1 MTLFVETFLE
11 LQEHDVKCH
20 VEVSTEPQT
29 ICIERD
35 SDPIWV
41 EEVDESKIVIY
52 AHSSEE
58 SFIVSTIQ
66 EAFDII
72 KEL

>member
-20 VEVSTEPQT
+20 IEVGTEPQT

-41 EEVDESKIVIY
+41 EEVDENRIVIY